1 MSYASPVREF
11 IVENFLFGEEG
22 DLKNDSPFFE
32 TGIVDSTGILEVVT
46 FLEETFNI
54 NIEDEELIPENFTSI
69 ETIDQ
74 YLQKKV
80 NGKSE

>member
-32 TGIVDSTGILEVVT
+32 TGIVDSTGSLEVVT

-54 NIEDEELIPENFTSI
+54 SVADEELIPENFTSI

>member
-1 MSYASPVREF
+1 MSSPVREF

-46 FLEETFNI
+46 FIEETFNI
-54 NIEDEELIPENFTSI
+54 NVADEELIPENFTSI
-69 ETIDQ
+69 ETINK
-74 YLQKKV
+74 YLQTKL
-80 NGKSE
+80 NGNS

>member
-1 MSYASPVREF
+1 MSYVSSVREF
-11 IVENFLFGEEG
+11 IVDNFLFGEEG

-54 NIEDEELIPENFTSI
+54 SVADEELIPENFTSI

-74 YLQKKV
+74 YLKTKL